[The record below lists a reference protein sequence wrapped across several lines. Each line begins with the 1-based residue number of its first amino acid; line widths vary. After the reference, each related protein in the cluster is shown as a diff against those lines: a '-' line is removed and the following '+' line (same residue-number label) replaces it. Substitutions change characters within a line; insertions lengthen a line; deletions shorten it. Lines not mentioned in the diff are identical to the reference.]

1 MPITRSEVEH
11 IAELAKLAL
20 TEEEKT
26 LYEEQLSAILDY
38 AGRLKQVDTSAIPP
52 TTTVLP
58 LRSVMRTDEPSA
70 SLPREDVLANAPAT
84 QNDSFAVQAILE

>member
-1 MPITRSEVEH
+1 MPLTRAEVEH

-26 LYEEQLSAILDY
+26 LYQEQLSAILDY
-38 AGRLKQVDTSAIPP
+38 ADQLKQVDTSAIPP

-58 LRSVMRTDEPSA
+58 LRSVMRPDEPGD
-70 SLPREDVLANAPAT
+70 SLPRADVLANAPDA
-84 QNDSFAVQAILE
+84 QDESFAVQAILE